1 MFEIPLYQVKAG
13 DEVLMDVDMVNG
25 PRSIMG
31 LVVNVGKEYI
41 RIKEFLYTNHFEKK
55 NILKVYKLRG

>member
-13 DEVLMDVDMVNG
+13 DSVLMGVDMVNG